1 MNVSLR
7 ICSVIALGLAFLTMP
22 MLAAAKPAEK
32 KRPPTLKDVNDSPA
46 NFLGESLQVVAWL
59 APTTKPFGTGSELAV
74 SVDSQSPP
82 SRIHFLVPV
91 SLAAAVADLKESRRV
106 RIAGTLLAAE
116 TVRVG
121 YVFEV
126 DEIAV
131 LDDSDKVVA
140 TLKPIAGPMP
150 TVVAPEPVPVTKEK
164 ELPKPTEAPR
174 KGGVPTVLIVGAS
187 LMAALLVVLAVIGVR
202 LLKYM
207 KHQPKPKRR
216 VPLDSATTETVEA

>member
-7 ICSVIALGLAFLTMP
+7 ICAVIALGLAFLTMP
-22 MLAAAKPAEK
+22 MLAAAKPVEK

-46 NFLGESLQVVAWL
+46 NFLGESLQVVGWL
-59 APTTKPFGTGSELAV
+59 APTTKVAGASTELSI
-74 SVDSQSPP
+74 SVDSQSPA
-82 SRIHFLVPV
+82 SRIRFLIPG
-91 SLAAAVADLKESRRV
+91 SLATAVADWKEPRRV

-116 TVRVG
+116 TVRAG

-126 DEIAV
+126 DEVAM

-140 TLKPIAGPMP
+140 TLKP
-150 TVVAPEPVPVTKEK
+150 VAVSKPAVETPETAPVAKEK
-164 ELPKPTEAPR
+164 ELPKPTEAAR

-207 KHQPKPKRR
+207 KNQPKPRRR
-216 VPLDSATTETVEA
+216 VSRDSATTETVEA